1 MLHNIVIK
9 QRKVYLYNNRFVQ
22 GGINADE
29 INLTVDPEWEICDT
43 ILVTFKNDNVED
55 TVTYLITPG
64 TPLLIPSSVLSESG
78 LLYFSFTGYVG
89 EEQRLTTSSVWHPG
103 DVGTESLFYE
113 IRIAPDGII
122 VWSQPFGEYNAPDKG
137 DLRHYPDS
145 NSPIYRSLIDNNA
158 YSPEA
163 YPAGWELYEA

>member
-1 MLHNIVIK
+1 MGKILASFSNISQAQLSTFASLVFPLIAFEPVSDTTVSNIIEYIPRYIEDGHQYK
-9 QRKVYLYNNRFVQ
+9 KGDPFVYNGR
-22 GGINADE
+22 
-29 INLTVDPEWEICDT
+29 
-43 ILVTFKNDNVED
+43 
-55 TVTYLITPG
+55 
-64 TPLLIPSSVLSESG
+64 
-78 LLYFSFTGYVG
+78 YFRAS
-89 EEQRLTTSSVWHPG
+89 QDITTSSVWHPG

>member
-1 MLHNIVIK
+1 MGKILASFSNIS
-9 QRKVYLYNNRFVQ
+9 QAQLSTF
-22 GGINADE
+22 
-29 INLTVDPEWEICDT
+29 TS
-43 ILVTFKNDNVED
+43 LVFP
-55 TVTYLITPG
+55 LITFE
-64 TPLLIPSSVLSESG
+64 TVSDTTVSNITDYIPRYIEDGHQYKKGDPFVYNG
-78 LLYFSFTGYVG
+78 RYFRVS
-89 EEQRLTTSSVWHPG
+89 QDITTSSIWHPG

>member
-1 MLHNIVIK
+1 MGKILASFSNIS
-9 QRKVYLYNNRFVQ
+9 QAQLSTF
-22 GGINADE
+22 
-29 INLTVDPEWEICDT
+29 TS
-43 ILVTFKNDNVED
+43 LVFP
-55 TVTYLITPG
+55 LITFE
-64 TPLLIPSSVLSESG
+64 TVSDTTVSNIIEYIPRYIEDGHQYKKGDPFVYNG
-78 LLYFSFTGYVG
+78 RYFRAS
-89 EEQRLTTSSVWHPG
+89 QDITTSSVWHPG

-158 YSPEA
+158 YSPEE

>member
-1 MLHNIVIK
+1 MGKILASFPNIS
-9 QRKVYLYNNRFVQ
+9 QAQLSTF
-22 GGINADE
+22 AS
-29 INLTVDPEWEICDT
+29 
-43 ILVTFKNDNVED
+43 LVFPLISFD
-55 TVTYLITPG
+55 TVSDTTVSNVTDY
-64 TPLLIPSSVLSESG
+64 IPRYIEDGHQYKKGDPFVYNG
-78 LLYFSFTGYVG
+78 RYFRAS
-89 EEQRLTTSSVWHPG
+89 QDITTSSVWHPG

-158 YSPEA
+158 YSPEE

>member
-1 MLHNIVIK
+1 MGKILASFSNIS
-9 QRKVYLYNNRFVQ
+9 QAQLSTF
-22 GGINADE
+22 
-29 INLTVDPEWEICDT
+29 TS
-43 ILVTFKNDNVED
+43 LVFPLITFD
-55 TVTYLITPG
+55 TVSDTTVSNIIEY
-64 TPLLIPSSVLSESG
+64 IPRYIEDGHQYKKGDPFVYNG
-78 LLYFSFTGYVG
+78 RYFRAS
-89 EEQRLTTSSVWHPG
+89 QDITTSSVWHPG
-103 DVGTESLFYE
+103 DEGTESLFYE

-122 VWSQPFGEYNAPDKG
+122 VWSQPYGEYNAPDKG

>member
-1 MLHNIVIK
+1 MGKILASFSNIS
-9 QRKVYLYNNRFVQ
+9 QAQLSMF
-22 GGINADE
+22 
-29 INLTVDPEWEICDT
+29 TS
-43 ILVTFKNDNVED
+43 LVFP
-55 TVTYLITPG
+55 LITFG
-64 TPLLIPSSVLSESG
+64 TVSDTTVSNITDYIPRYIEDGHQYKKGDPFVYNG
-78 LLYFSFTGYVG
+78 RYFRAS
-89 EEQRLTTSSVWHPG
+89 QDITTSSVWHPG

-145 NSPIYRSLIDNNA
+145 NSPIYRSLIDDNA
-158 YSPEA
+158 YSPEE

>member
-1 MLHNIVIK
+1 MGKILASFPNISQAQLSTFASLVFPLIAFEPVSDTTVSNIIEYIPRYIEDGHQYK
-9 QRKVYLYNNRFVQ
+9 KGDPFVYNGR
-22 GGINADE
+22 
-29 INLTVDPEWEICDT
+29 
-43 ILVTFKNDNVED
+43 
-55 TVTYLITPG
+55 
-64 TPLLIPSSVLSESG
+64 
-78 LLYFSFTGYVG
+78 YFRAS
-89 EEQRLTTSSVWHPG
+89 QDITTSSIWHPG

-158 YSPEA
+158 YSPEE

>member
-1 MLHNIVIK
+1 MGKILASFPNISQAQLSTFASLVFPLIAFEPVSDTTVSNIIEYIPRYIEDGHQYK
-9 QRKVYLYNNRFVQ
+9 KGDPFVYNGR
-22 GGINADE
+22 
-29 INLTVDPEWEICDT
+29 
-43 ILVTFKNDNVED
+43 
-55 TVTYLITPG
+55 
-64 TPLLIPSSVLSESG
+64 
-78 LLYFSFTGYVG
+78 YFRAS
-89 EEQRLTTSSVWHPG
+89 QDITTSSVWHPG

-158 YSPEA
+158 YSPEE

>member
-1 MLHNIVIK
+1 MGKILASFSNIS
-9 QRKVYLYNNRFVQ
+9 QAQLSTF
-22 GGINADE
+22 
-29 INLTVDPEWEICDT
+29 TS
-43 ILVTFKNDNVED
+43 LVFP
-55 TVTYLITPG
+55 LITFE
-64 TPLLIPSSVLSESG
+64 TVSDTTVSNITDYIPRYIEDGHQYKKGDPFVYNG
-78 LLYFSFTGYVG
+78 RYFRAS
-89 EEQRLTTSSVWHPG
+89 QDITTSSVWHPG

-158 YSPEA
+158 YSPEE

>member
-1 MLHNIVIK
+1 MGKILASFSNIS
-9 QRKVYLYNNRFVQ
+9 QAQLSTF
-22 GGINADE
+22 
-29 INLTVDPEWEICDT
+29 TS
-43 ILVTFKNDNVED
+43 LVFPLIAFD
-55 TVTYLITPG
+55 TVSDTTVSNIIEY
-64 TPLLIPSSVLSESG
+64 IPRYIEDGHQYKKGDPFVYNG
-78 LLYFSFTGYVG
+78 RYFRAS
-89 EEQRLTTSSVWHPG
+89 QDITTSSVWHPG

-163 YPAGWELYEA
+163 YSAGWELYEA

>member
-1 MLHNIVIK
+1 MGKILASFSNIS
-9 QRKVYLYNNRFVQ
+9 QAQLSTF
-22 GGINADE
+22 
-29 INLTVDPEWEICDT
+29 TS
-43 ILVTFKNDNVED
+43 LVFS
-55 TVTYLITPG
+55 LITFE
-64 TPLLIPSSVLSESG
+64 TVSDTTVSNITDYIPRYIEDG
-78 LLYFSFTGYVG
+78 HQYKKGDPFAYNGRYFRAS
-89 EEQRLTTSSVWHPG
+89 QDITTSSVWHPG

>member
-1 MLHNIVIK
+1 MGKILASFSNIS
-9 QRKVYLYNNRFVQ
+9 QAQLSTF
-22 GGINADE
+22 AS
-29 INLTVDPEWEICDT
+29 
-43 ILVTFKNDNVED
+43 LVFPLISFD
-55 TVTYLITPG
+55 TVSDTTVSNVTDY
-64 TPLLIPSSVLSESG
+64 IPRYIEDGHQYKKGDPFVYNG
-78 LLYFSFTGYVG
+78 RYFRAS
-89 EEQRLTTSSVWHPG
+89 QDITTSSVWHPG
-103 DVGTESLFYE
+103 DVRTESLFYE

-158 YSPEA
+158 YSPEE

>member
-1 MLHNIVIK
+1 MGKILASFPNIS
-9 QRKVYLYNNRFVQ
+9 QAQLSTF
-22 GGINADE
+22 
-29 INLTVDPEWEICDT
+29 TS
-43 ILVTFKNDNVED
+43 LVFP
-55 TVTYLITPG
+55 LITFE
-64 TPLLIPSSVLSESG
+64 TVSDTTVSNITDYIPRYIEDGHQYKKGDPFVYNG
-78 LLYFSFTGYVG
+78 RYFRAS
-89 EEQRLTTSSVWHPG
+89 QDITTSSVWHPG

-158 YSPEA
+158 YSPEE